1 MSGEG
6 LNTRISTKWPLGE
19 VNTSVVVGSDGGSG
33 NQRKETR
40 SEIVGGRIVIYLFS
54 CARARSVR
62 TFDFKDVGLSD
73 RDCFAYLIVSDSE
86 SPDSRQRQLMI
97 PTPDLSHL
105 TWEDYEHVYEP
116 AGLF

>member
-40 SEIVGGRIVIYLFS
+40 SEIVGGRIVIYLFP

-73 RDCFAYLIVSDSE
+73 RDRFAYLIVCDSDSLE
-86 SPDSRQRQLMI
+86 FATETVDDPDTGSVASYLGRLRARL
-97 PTPDLSHL
+97 
-105 TWEDYEHVYEP
+105 
-116 AGLF
+116 